1 MSVDERRDAF
11 MSLTVMLFT
20 SEMEVRSGAR
30 AGQTTC
36 LKLVVCAI
44 DSCHHALNLKL
55 AVNFVADM
63 A

>member
-1 MSVDERRDAF
+1 MCVGEWRDAF

-20 SEMEVRSGAR
+20 SEMVVRSGGG

-36 LKLVVCAI
+36 LKLVVCAT
-44 DSCHHALNLKL
+44 DCCHHTLNLKL
-55 AVNFVADM
+55 AVVFVADM